1 MDAEDQDAVEAAL
14 DRLPVAHALALR
26 LRSSGVSDE
35 ELCRRLGIEP
45 EGLDM
50 LLLVAS
56 LKLAKEL
63 G

>member
-1 MDAEDQDAVEAAL
+1 MEAAL
-14 DRLPVAHALALR
+14 DRLQVAHALALR